1 MRLSQKAQVS
11 IEMIIVLAA
20 LVAIALILIS
30 QLQKT
35 TDKGASVIEKKT
47 SDIFKEIEDIK

>member
-1 MRLSQKAQVS
+1 MVLGEKAQVS

-20 LVAIALILIS
+20 LVAIVLLLVS

-35 TDKGASVIEKKT
+35 AEKGAKVFDKKAD
-47 SDIFKEIEDIK
+47 DIFDTIDDI